1 MKELP
6 ETLGKAEFARF
17 INRGPS
23 YVTALRKEG
32 RLVMDG
38 DRVKVRESLERMAKT
53 RGARDDVAARWAAL
67 AGSEVPEVVQGADR
81 GSPAPSGEQDD
92 GSWRESRAQS
102 EARKSKAQAEQEEM
116 KAAQMRGDL
125 IAREDVDAAFR
136 GVGAAARA
144 AIKVLADQLAP
155 VVAPVTDLNEVHAL
169 IVEAEDNTLERF
181 GQELKRQQD
190 ELAKAGK
197 K

>member
-6 ETLGKAEFARF
+6 ETLGKAEFARL

-67 AGSEVPEVVQGADR
+67 AGSEVPEVVPGHESGRNA
-81 GSPAPSGEQDD
+81 PAGEPDD

-116 KAAQMRGDL
+116 KAAQMR
-125 IAREDVDAAFR
+125 RELCKVEDAEY
-136 GVGAAARA
+136 VVKYQAAAVHSEMEVFPERVASEIVGRNLEEVHEILRERCAEVCARIAEVDKRA
-144 AIKVLADQLAP
+144 A
-155 VVAPVTDLNEVHAL
+155 
-169 IVEAEDNTLERF
+169 VELREAT
-181 GQELKRQQD
+181 KT
-190 ELAKAGK
+190 
-197 K
+197 

>member
-67 AGSEVPEVVQGADR
+67 AGSEVPEVVQPADR
-81 GSPAPSGEQDD
+81 GSAAPPGEPDD

-125 IAREDVDAAFR
+125 IAREDVDAAMR
-136 GVGAAARA
+136 ALGAAIRA
-144 AIKVLADQLAP
+144 ALDVLPDQTAP
-155 VVAPVTDLNEVHAL
+155 VVAPVTALDEVHAIL
-169 IVEAEDNTLERF
+169 TEAKNNVLERF
-181 GQELKRQQD
+181 GQEVKRQQD